1 MDRVFNFSAGP
12 SGLPLEIL
20 QQAQADM
27 INYKNC
33 GMSVM
38 EMSHRSED
46 FEEIIKTAE
55 SDLRDLMKIPE
66 NYKVMFLQGGGT
78 LQFSMVPLNL
88 LRSSKKSGLY
98 RHRPV
103 GKKSGQ
109 RSAEVRRYPHCRYIR
124 TGCLYLHTETGE
136 KRFPPGRRLCVY
148 HHQQYDLRQPLQLHP
163 GYRGHRPRCG
173 SVLQL
178 PVGSI

>member
-1 MDRVFNFSAGP
+1 
-12 SGLPLEIL
+12 
-20 QQAQADM
+20 
-27 INYKNC
+27 
-33 GMSVM
+33 M

-88 LRSSKKSGLY
+88 LRSSKKRTISSQA
-98 RHRPV
+98 
-103 GKKSGQ
+103 SGQ
-109 RSAEVRRYPHCRYIR
+109 KKRPKKRRSSAISALPLHQNRMSIPTYRNWREKISARTPIMCISPPTIR
-124 TGCLYLHTETGE
+124 STA
-136 KRFPPGRRLCVY
+136 
-148 HHQQYDLRQPLQLHP
+148 PLQLHP

>member
-1 MDRVFNFSAGP
+1 
-12 SGLPLEIL
+12 
-20 QQAQADM
+20 M

-88 LRSSKKSGLY
+88 LRSSKKADYIVTG
-98 RHRPV
+98 
-103 GKKSGQ
+103 SGQ
-109 RSAEVRRYPHCRYIR
+109 KKRPKKRRSSAISALPATSEPDVYTYIPKLERKDFRPDADYVYITTNNTIYGSRYSYIPDTGTSSSLRISPPTSCRKYIM
-124 TGCLYLHTETGE
+124 
-136 KRFPPGRRLCVY
+136 
-148 HHQQYDLRQPLQLHP
+148 
-163 GYRGHRPRCG
+163 
-173 SVLQL
+173 
-178 PVGSI
+178 